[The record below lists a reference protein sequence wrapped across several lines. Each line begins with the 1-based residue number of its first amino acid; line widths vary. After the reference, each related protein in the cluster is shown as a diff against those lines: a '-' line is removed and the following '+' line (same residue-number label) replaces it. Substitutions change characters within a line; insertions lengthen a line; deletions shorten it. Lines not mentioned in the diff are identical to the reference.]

1 MMEVSRQNETKIS
14 VLFLL
19 TSSPK
24 SEVGGSG

>member
-1 MMEVSRQNETKIS
+1 MMEVSRQNETNIL
-14 VLFLL
+14 VLLLL

>member
-14 VLFLL
+14 VLLLL